1 MILRAVDGDGA
12 ALALDEAEVLAGF
25 LVAWIAD
32 EGAPE
37 RLEDTVCP
45 KGHEAVTCRIELPA
59 DEVQVLMK
67 PAARVADRVTKEVV
81 DSGLYWLV
89 LLDRGG
95 QELLRSTKKYS
106 WEGVVALAGLFRGKD
121 PDTAKKWW
129 DRKRP

>member
-1 MILRAVDGDGA
+1 M
-12 ALALDEAEVLAGF
+12 EVQRHYACDFGHR
-25 LVAWIAD
+25 WIVVAD